1 DLARSGATNLAEA
14 LHLAANLHVARY
26 NAFAWI
32 VSARGF
38 NNVFANKLLVMIDG
52 RVVYTPLF
60 AGVTWDVQ
68 NVLLEDVER
77 IEVVSGPGGALWGAN
92 AVNGVINVVTR
103 SADDTQG
110 LYASAAAGSALRGWG
125 ALRYGARL
133 GERLSLRLY
142 AQHFDRDATPLPD
155 GAENADD

>member
-1 DLARSGATNLAEA
+1 
-14 LHLAANLHVARY
+14 
-26 NAFAWI
+26 
-32 VSARGF
+32 
-38 NNVFANKLLVMIDG
+38 DG

-155 GAENADD
+155 GAENADDWRLSQGGFRMDWHASEADVVTLQGDAYTGKEQ